1 MTASLPPFLGYVL
14 AAPVLVAAAELTAA
28 YPAAARTPSPDVA
41 GLLGLGQIM
50 TAAALPGAALI
61 SVEVGPDGTV
71 SFTLPPDRSGYDG
84 DTSAAELI
92 ADGLCVPRRRVRV
105 PPAGARVR
113 PAVGRARGAPH
124 PAVGTRTPVRV
135 AVAVARRRLL
145 EAASAALATPVA
157 GLRLAAGA
165 VTDRAG
171 RRLDIGALAVT
182 AASTSTIAVTV
193 DLTSR

>member
-1 MTASLPPFLGYVL
+1 MTAPLPPFLGYVL

-28 YPAAARTPSPDVA
+28 YPGAARTPSPDVI

-71 SFTLPPDRSGYDG
+71 SFTLPPDRYDG

-92 ADGLCVPRRRVRV
+92 ADGLSVPRRRVRV
-105 PPAGARVR
+105 PPPR
-113 PAVGRARGAPH
+113 PAAGRTRGAPH

-145 EAASAALATPVA
+145 
-157 GLRLAAGA
+157 
-165 VTDRAG
+165 DRG
-171 RRLDIGALAVT
+171 RRLRRGRPGPVLLGLPGDCGI
-182 AASTSTIAVTV
+182 AAERQET
-193 DLTSR
+193 

>member
-1 MTASLPPFLGYVL
+1 MTAPLPPFLGYVL

-71 SFTLPPDRSGYDG
+71 SFTLPPDRYDG

-92 ADGLCVPRRRVRV
+92 ADGLSVPRRRVRV
-105 PPAGARVR
+105 PPPR
-113 PAVGRARGAPH
+113 PAAGRTRGAPH

-145 EAASAALATPVA
+145 EAASAALGTPVA

-171 RRLDIGALAVT
+171 RRLDIGALAGT

-193 DLTSR
+193 DLTPR

>member
-1 MTASLPPFLGYVL
+1 MTAPLPPFLGYVL

-41 GLLGLGQIM
+41 GMLGLGEIM

-71 SFTLPPDRSGYDG
+71 SFTLPPDRYDG

-92 ADGLCVPRRRVRV
+92 ADGLSVPRRRVRV
-105 PPAGARVR
+105 PPPR
-113 PAVGRARGAPH
+113 PAAGRTRGAPH

-145 EAASAALATPVA
+145 EAASAALGTPVA

-165 VTDRAG
+165 VTDRTG
-171 RRLDIGALAVT
+171 RRLDIGALAGT

-193 DLTSR
+193 DLTPR

>member
-1 MTASLPPFLGYVL
+1 MTAPLPPFLGYVL

-28 YPAAARTPSPDVA
+28 YPGAARTPSPDVA
-41 GLLGLGQIM
+41 GLLGLGEIM

-61 SVEVGPDGTV
+61 SVEVDPDGTV
-71 SFTLPPDRSGYDG
+71 SFTLPPDRYDG

-92 ADGLCVPRRRVRV
+92 ADGLSVPRRRVRV
-105 PPAGARVR
+105 PPPR
-113 PAVGRARGAPH
+113 PAAGRTRGAPH

-145 EAASAALATPVA
+145 EAASAALGTPVA

-165 VTDRAG
+165 VTDRTG

-182 AASTSTIAVTV
+182 AASTSTIALTV
-193 DLTSR
+193 DLTPR

>member
-1 MTASLPPFLGYVL
+1 MTAPLPPFLGYVL

-28 YPAAARTPSPDVA
+28 YPGAARTPSPDVA
-41 GLLGLGQIM
+41 GLLGLGEIM

-71 SFTLPPDRSGYDG
+71 SFTLPPDRYDG

-92 ADGLCVPRRRVRV
+92 ADGLSVPRRRVRV
-105 PPAGARVR
+105 PPPR
-113 PAVGRARGAPH
+113 PAAGRTRGAPH

-145 EAASAALATPVA
+145 EAASAALGTPVA

-171 RRLDIGALAVT
+171 RRLDIGALAGT

-193 DLTSR
+193 DLTPR

>member
-28 YPAAARTPSPDVA
+28 YPSAARTGTPSPDVA
-41 GLLGLGQIM
+41 GLLGLGEIM

-61 SVEVGPDGTV
+61 SVEVAPDGTV
-71 SFTLPPDRSGYDG
+71 SFTLPPARSGYDG

-92 ADGLCVPRRRVRV
+92 ADGLSVPRRRVRV
-105 PPAGARVR
+105 PPPR
-113 PAVGRARGAPH
+113 PAAGRARGAPH

-165 VTDRAG
+165 VTHGAG

-182 AASTSTIAVTV
+182 AATTRTIAVAV
-193 DLTSR
+193 DLAPR

>member
-1 MTASLPPFLGYVL
+1 MTAPLPPFLGYVL

-71 SFTLPPDRSGYDG
+71 SFTLPPDRYDG

-92 ADGLCVPRRRVRV
+92 ADGLSVPRRRVRV
-105 PPAGARVR
+105 PPPR
-113 PAVGRARGAPH
+113 PAAGRTRGAPH

-145 EAASAALATPVA
+145 EAASAALGTPVA

-165 VTDRAG
+165 VTDRTG
-171 RRLDIGALAVT
+171 RRLDIGALAGT

-193 DLTSR
+193 DLTPR

>member
-1 MTASLPPFLGYVL
+1 MTAPLPPFLGYVL

-50 TAAALPGAALI
+50 TAAALPGAALV

-71 SFTLPPDRSGYDG
+71 SFTLPPDRYDG
-84 DTSAAELI
+84 DTSAFELI
-92 ADGLCVPRRRVRV
+92 ADGLSVPRRRVRV
-105 PPAGARVR
+105 PPPR
-113 PAVGRARGAPH
+113 PAAGRTRGAPH

-145 EAASAALATPVA
+145 EAASAALGTPVA

-165 VTDRAG
+165 VTDRTG
-171 RRLDIGALAVT
+171 RRLDIGALAGT

-193 DLTSR
+193 DLTPR

>member
-1 MTASLPPFLGYVL
+1 MTAPLPPFLGYVL

-28 YPAAARTPSPDVA
+28 YPGAARTPSPDVA
-41 GLLGLGQIM
+41 GLLGLGEIM

-61 SVEVGPDGTV
+61 SVEVDPDGTV
-71 SFTLPPDRSGYDG
+71 SFTLPPDRYDG

-92 ADGLCVPRRRVRV
+92 ADGLSVPRRRVRV
-105 PPAGARVR
+105 PPPR
-113 PAVGRARGAPH
+113 PAAGRTRGAPH

-145 EAASAALATPVA
+145 EAASAALGTPVA

-171 RRLDIGALAVT
+171 RRLDIGALAGT

-193 DLTSR
+193 DLTPR

>member
-1 MTASLPPFLGYVL
+1 MTAPLPPFLGYVL

-41 GLLGLGQIM
+41 GLLGLGEIM

-71 SFTLPPDRSGYDG
+71 SFTLPPDRYDG

-92 ADGLCVPRRRVRV
+92 ADGLSVPRRRVRV
-105 PPAGARVR
+105 PPPR
-113 PAVGRARGAPH
+113 PAGGRTRGAPH

-145 EAASAALATPVA
+145 EAASAALGTPVA

-165 VTDRAG
+165 VTDRTG
-171 RRLDIGALAVT
+171 RRLDIGALAGT

-193 DLTSR
+193 DLTPR

>member
-1 MTASLPPFLGYVL
+1 MTAPLPPFLGYVL

-41 GLLGLGQIM
+41 GMLGLGEIM

-71 SFTLPPDRSGYDG
+71 SFTLPPDRYDG

-92 ADGLCVPRRRVRV
+92 ADGLSVPRRRVRV
-105 PPAGARVR
+105 PPPR
-113 PAVGRARGAPH
+113 PTGGRTRGAPH

-145 EAASAALATPVA
+145 EAASAALGTPVA

-165 VTDRAG
+165 VTDRTG
-171 RRLDIGALAVT
+171 RRLDIGALAGT

-193 DLTSR
+193 DLTPR

>member
-1 MTASLPPFLGYVL
+1 MTAPLPPFLGYVL
-14 AAPVLVAAAELTAA
+14 AAPVLVAAAELSAA
-28 YPAAARTPSPDVA
+28 YPAARTPSPDVA
-41 GLLGLGQIM
+41 GLLGLGEIM

-71 SFTLPPDRSGYDG
+71 SFTLPPDRYDG

-92 ADGLCVPRRRVRV
+92 ADGLSVPRRRVRV
-105 PPAGARVR
+105 PPPR
-113 PAVGRARGAPH
+113 PAAGRARGAPH

-145 EAASAALATPVA
+145 EAASAALGTPVA
-157 GLRLAAGA
+157 GLRLTAGA

-171 RRLDIGALAVT
+171 RRLDIGALAAT

>member
-1 MTASLPPFLGYVL
+1 MTAPLPPFLGYVL

-28 YPAAARTPSPDVA
+28 YPGAARTPSPDVA
-41 GLLGLGQIM
+41 GLLGLGEIM

-71 SFTLPPDRSGYDG
+71 SFTLPPDRYDG

-92 ADGLCVPRRRVRV
+92 ADGLSVPRRRVRV
-105 PPAGARVR
+105 PPPR
-113 PAVGRARGAPH
+113 PAAGRTRGALH

-145 EAASAALATPVA
+145 EAASAALGTPVA

-171 RRLDIGALAVT
+171 RRLDIGALAGT
-182 AASTSTIAVTV
+182 SASTSTIAVTV
-193 DLTSR
+193 DLTPR

>member
-1 MTASLPPFLGYVL
+1 MTAPLPPFLGYVL

-28 YPAAARTPSPDVA
+28 YPAAARTPSPGVA
-41 GLLGLGQIM
+41 GMLGLGQIM

-71 SFTLPPDRSGYDG
+71 SFTLPPDRYDG

-92 ADGLCVPRRRVRV
+92 ADGLSVPRRRVRV

>member
-1 MTASLPPFLGYVL
+1 MTAPLPPFLGYVL

-50 TAAALPGAALI
+50 TAAALPGAALV

-71 SFTLPPDRSGYDG
+71 SFTLPPDRYDG
-84 DTSAAELI
+84 DTSAVELI
-92 ADGLCVPRRRVRV
+92 ADGLSVPRRRVRV
-105 PPAGARVR
+105 PPPR
-113 PAVGRARGAPH
+113 PAAGRTRGAPH

-145 EAASAALATPVA
+145 EAASAALGTPVA

-165 VTDRAG
+165 VTDRTG
-171 RRLDIGALAVT
+171 RRLDIGALAGT

-193 DLTSR
+193 DLTPR

>member
-1 MTASLPPFLGYVL
+1 MTAPLPPFLGYVL

-71 SFTLPPDRSGYDG
+71 SFTLPPDRYDG

-92 ADGLCVPRRRVRV
+92 ADGLSVPRRRVRV
-105 PPAGARVR
+105 PPPR
-113 PAVGRARGAPH
+113 PTGGRTRGAPH
-124 PAVGTRTPVRV
+124 PAVGARTPVRV

-145 EAASAALATPVA
+145 EAASAALGTPVA

-165 VTDRAG
+165 VTDRTG
-171 RRLDIGALAVT
+171 RRLDIGALAGT

-193 DLTSR
+193 DLTPR